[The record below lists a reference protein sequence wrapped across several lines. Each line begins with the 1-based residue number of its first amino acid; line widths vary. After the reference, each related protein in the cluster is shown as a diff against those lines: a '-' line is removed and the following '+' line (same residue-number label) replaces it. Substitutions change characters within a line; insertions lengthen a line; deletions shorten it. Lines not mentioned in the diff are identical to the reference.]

1 MENTRQP
8 PPNKW
13 VRIATGAIIV
23 SIILSIALG
32 LVLWEWRKTSL
43 QTCEEKVRITGKAI
57 WILSRTL
64 YHLMDTIDNVREK
77 NLSYSSV
84 KPYVYSWVSISEFIS
99 SKVYGIAYSMDYEC
113 CSNHGLCDVRDNIS
127 RIRDLLS
134 LWSGILGWN
143 RTFIGTLTN
152 HTNEIKDVARG
163 LELISLSLL
172 NPEKK

>member
-64 YHLMDTIDNVREK
+64 
-77 NLSYSSV
+77 
-84 KPYVYSWVSISEFIS
+84 
-99 SKVYGIAYSMDYEC
+99 
-113 CSNHGLCDVRDNIS
+113 
-127 RIRDLLS
+127 
-134 LWSGILGWN
+134 
-143 RTFIGTLTN
+143 
-152 HTNEIKDVARG
+152 
-163 LELISLSLL
+163 
-172 NPEKK
+172 